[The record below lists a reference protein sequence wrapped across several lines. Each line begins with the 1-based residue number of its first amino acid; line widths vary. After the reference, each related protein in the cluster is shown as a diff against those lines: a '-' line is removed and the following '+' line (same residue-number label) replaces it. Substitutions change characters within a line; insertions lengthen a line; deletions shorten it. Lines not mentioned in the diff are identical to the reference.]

1 MLYGIFNHMATKLIF
16 RAKYIY
22 PDKAIREMVLWM
34 LPEKMPRSSHRFKYR
49 LYYGLADGTCL
60 VRYDNETAKG
70 DHRHIAAREEHY
82 RFRDVETLVE
92 DFLKD
97 IADFRGGKDNEK
109 EHTD

>member
-1 MLYGIFNHMATKLIF
+1 MAAILIF

-22 PDKAIREMVLWM
+22 PDGAVREMVLWK
-34 LPEKMPRSSHRFKYR
+34 LPKMKPRSSHSFKYR

-70 DHRHIAAREEHY
+70 DHRHIAEREESY
-82 RFRDVETLVE
+82 RFRDVETLVK